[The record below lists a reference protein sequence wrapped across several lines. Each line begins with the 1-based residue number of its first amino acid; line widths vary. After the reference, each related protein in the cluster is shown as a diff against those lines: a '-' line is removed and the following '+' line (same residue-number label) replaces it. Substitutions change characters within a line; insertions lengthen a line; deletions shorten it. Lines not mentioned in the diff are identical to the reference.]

1 MISVGVGGATAIFQE
16 LQETIESDLAR
27 SEALALPIVLLL
39 LIAVFGGV
47 IAGVLPLGVGIV
59 AVLGTLGILRLTV
72 EFTEV
77 SIFALNLTTALGL
90 GIAIDYS
97 LFIVSRFREELR
109 ALGVAQ
115 GQKPER
121 SQVHAAVVRAV
132 DTSGRTVL
140 FSAASVAISLAA
152 LLVFPLPFLWSFAY
166 AGIGV
171 VLFSALGSVVMLP
184 ALLAVMGG
192 RIDHWS
198 LRRRREPKPT
208 SEGFWHRV
216 AVAVMRRPVPVAL
229 SVTAFLLVLGWPF
242 LSAHFGSV
250 DDRVLPVEAASRQ
263 VSDDLREN
271 FASREATSMTV
282 VVSDYEELDAP
293 DLARYAAALSAVD
306 SVARVDGAAGSYANG
321 AFVFPAAPGATERFA
336 SSEAT
341 WLSLVPSV
349 EPVSREG
356 EQLVRDVRALPTP
369 ETLGDVL
376 VGGAAAQDVDAR
388 DAVFSRVPLAA
399 GLIALVTFVVLFLM
413 FGSLLV
419 PAKAVIL
426 NLLSLT
432 ATFGA
437 MVWIFQQGHLS
448 GVFDFTATGNI
459 DVTTPI
465 LMFCIA
471 FGLSMDYEVFLLSRI
486 KEEHD
491 LGLLQGETDLVALN
505 ERAVA
510 RGLERTGRIVT
521 AAAALL
527 AVVFIAFAFSD
538 IIFIKMLGVGM
549 ALAVLM
555 DATLVRGALVPAF
568 MKLAGRA
575 NWWAPAPLRRI
586 HERFGIHELPPGE
599 QREEEVLVP

>member
-1 MISVGVGGATAIFQE
+1 MLQRLGRFIVRRRRLVLVVSLLLILGAGAVAGSVPGLLSTGGFDSPDAESSRALAIMDEEFGGGQPNLLLLITAAGDATVDDPAVAAAAQEVQDQLAAEEGITNVASYWSLFNAPPLRSTDGTQALIFARLAGADGQVPEEAIGLIEEYTREGEVISVGVGGATAVFQE

-132 DTSGRTVL
+132 DTAGRTVL

-171 VLFSALGSVVMLP
+171 VLFAALGTVVMLP

-198 LRRRREPKPT
+198 LRRGREPKPT

-216 AVAVMRRPVPVAL
+216 AMAVMRRPVPVAL

-242 LSAHFGSV
+242 LSAHFGTV

-271 FASREATSMTV
+271 FSSREATSLTV
-282 VVSDYEELDAP
+282 VVSDYEEADAP
-293 DLARYAAALSAVD
+293 DLARHAAALSAVD
-306 SVARVDGAAGSYANG
+306 GVARVDGAAGSYANG
-321 AFVFPAAPGATERFA
+321 AFVFPAAPGAAERFA
-336 SSEAT
+336 SPEAT
-341 WLSLVPSV
+341 WLSVVPSV
-349 EPVSREG
+349 EPVSRAG
-356 EQLVRDVRALPTP
+356 EQLVRDLRALPTP
-369 ETLGDVL
+369 
-376 VGGAAAQDVDAR
+376 
-388 DAVFSRVPLAA
+388 
-399 GLIALVTFVVLFLM
+399 
-413 FGSLLV
+413 
-419 PAKAVIL
+419 
-426 NLLSLT
+426 
-432 ATFGA
+432 
-437 MVWIFQQGHLS
+437 
-448 GVFDFTATGNI
+448 
-459 DVTTPI
+459 
-465 LMFCIA
+465 
-471 FGLSMDYEVFLLSRI
+471 
-486 KEEHD
+486 
-491 LGLLQGETDLVALN
+491 
-505 ERAVA
+505 
-510 RGLERTGRIVT
+510 
-521 AAAALL
+521 
-527 AVVFIAFAFSD
+527 
-538 IIFIKMLGVGM
+538 
-549 ALAVLM
+549 
-555 DATLVRGALVPAF
+555 
-568 MKLAGRA
+568 
-575 NWWAPAPLRRI
+575 RR
-586 HERFGIHELPPGE
+586 
-599 QREEEVLVP
+599 